1 MQKLK
6 TIGAVH
12 THTHTHSLS
21 LHLQNAKCIG
31 EKQKYNL
38 IETIKEAI
46 NASNCDIKIK
56 QAIIV

>member
-6 TIGAVH
+6 TVGAVH
-12 THTHTHSLS
+12 T
-21 LHLQNAKCIG
+21 LHLQNVKCTE
-31 EKQKYNL
+31 EKQKYDL

-46 NASNCDIKIK
+46 NASNCDRKIK

>member
-1 MQKLK
+1 MQNLK
-6 TIGAVH
+6 TVGAVH
-12 THTHTHSLS
+12 TI
-21 LHLQNAKCIG
+21 HLQNAKYTR

-46 NASNCDIKIK
+46 SASNCDRRIK

>member
-12 THTHTHSLS
+12 THTHTHT
-21 LHLQNAKCIG
+21 LHLQNAKCTG
-31 EKQKYNL
+31 KSQKYNL

-46 NASNCDIKIK
+46 NASSCDRKIK